1 MFERKVVG
9 MHSKYDA
16 LKLESQLCFPL
27 YACSRKIVKKY
38 HPYLAEL
45 GLTYTQYITMLVL
58 WERQKISAKE
68 LGTKLYLDSGTLTPV
83 LKSLEKKGL
92 IGRYRSEEDERV
104 LLVELTE
111 DGLALREQAVD
122 IPYQLESC
130 LKLDR
135 EDAYQLYRL
144 LGRLLEEDS
153 MK

>member
-1 MFERKVVG
+1 

-16 LKLESQLCFPL
+16 LKLDAQLCFPL
-27 YACSRKIVKKY
+27 YACSRKIVKMY

-104 LLVELTE
+104 LVVELTAE
-111 DGLALREQAVD
+111 GLALREQALK
-122 IPYQLESC
+122 IPYQLKAC
-130 LKLDR
+130 LNLDH
-135 EDAYQLYRL
+135 EEAYQLYQM
-144 LGRLLEEDS
+144 LGRLLEETP
-153 MK
+153 ME

>member
-1 MFERKVVG
+1 

-16 LKLESQLCFPL
+16 LKLDSQLCFPL
-27 YACSRKIVKKY
+27 YACSRKIVKMY

-58 WERQKISAKE
+58 WERQKLSAKE

-104 LLVELTE
+104 LVVELTE
-111 DGLALREQAVD
+111 EGLALREQALK
-122 IPYQLESC
+122 IPYQLKAC
-130 LKLDR
+130 LNLDH
-135 EDAYQLYRL
+135 EEAYQLYQM
-144 LGRLLEEDS
+144 LGRLLEENP
-153 MK
+153 ME

>member
-1 MFERKVVG
+1 

-16 LKLESQLCFPL
+16 LKLDSQLCFPL
-27 YACSRKIVKKY
+27 YACSRKIVKMY

-104 LLVELTE
+104 LVVELTE
-111 DGLALREQAVD
+111 EGLALREQALK
-122 IPYQLESC
+122 IPYQLKAC
-130 LKLDR
+130 LNLDH
-135 EDAYQLYRL
+135 EEAYQLYQM
-144 LGRLLEEDS
+144 LGRLLEENP
-153 MK
+153 ME

>member
-1 MFERKVVG
+1 

-16 LKLESQLCFPL
+16 LKLDSQLCFPL
-27 YACSRKIVKKY
+27 YACSRKIVKMY

-104 LLVELTE
+104 LVVELTE
-111 DGLALREQAVD
+111 EGLALREQALK
-122 IPYQLESC
+122 IPYQLKAC
-130 LKLDR
+130 LNLDH
-135 EDAYQLYRL
+135 EEAYQLYQM
-144 LGRLLEEDS
+144 LGRLLEETP
-153 MK
+153 ME

>member
-1 MFERKVVG
+1 

-16 LKLESQLCFPL
+16 LKLDSQLCFPL
-27 YACSRKIVKKY
+27 YACSRKIVKMY

-58 WERQKISAKE
+58 WERQKLSAKE

-104 LLVELTE
+104 LVVELTE
-111 DGLALREQAVD
+111 EGLALREQALK
-122 IPYQLESC
+122 IPYQLKAC
-130 LKLDR
+130 LNLDH
-135 EDAYQLYRL
+135 EEAYQLYQM
-144 LGRLLEEDS
+144 LGRLLEETP
-153 MK
+153 ME

>member
-1 MFERKVVG
+1 

-16 LKLESQLCFPL
+16 LKLDSQLCFPL
-27 YACSRKIVKKY
+27 YACSRKIVKMY

-58 WERQKISAKE
+58 WERQKLSAKE

-104 LLVELTE
+104 LVVELTE
-111 DGLALREQAVD
+111 EGLALREQALK
-122 IPYQLESC
+122 IPYQLKAC
-130 LKLDR
+130 LNLDH
-135 EDAYQLYRL
+135 EEAYQLYQM
-144 LGRLLEEDS
+144 LGRLLEETS
-153 MK
+153 ME

>member
-45 GLTYTQYITMLVL
+45 GLTYTQYITMMVL

-104 LLVELTE
+104 LVVELTE
-111 DGLALREQAVD
+111 EGLALREQALK
-122 IPYQLESC
+122 IPYQLKAC
-130 LKLDR
+130 LNLDH
-135 EDAYQLYRL
+135 EEAYQLYQM
-144 LGRLLEEDS
+144 LGRLLEETP
-153 MK
+153 ME

>member
-1 MFERKVVG
+1 MQ
-9 MHSKYDA
+9 SKYNA

-92 IGRYRSEEDERV
+92 IGRHRSEEDERV

-111 DGLALREQAVD
+111 EGLALRERALK
-122 IPYQLESC
+122 IPYQLKAR
-130 LKLDR
+130 LNLDH
-135 EDAYQLYRL
+135 EEAYQLYQM
-144 LGRLLEEDS
+144 LGRLLEENP
-153 MK
+153 ME